1 MPGTPFCPNSLENL
15 ELPTPLKAG
24 FGPYIVTGVEAAP
37 MFLVEAGLEA
47 ADSERPMRLKST
59 NTADGADAVR
69 LRICPPRTASGLFES
84 VLLSPFFV
92 TKWHGGKNLRLRG
105 NGEKNE

>member
-47 ADSERPMRLKST
+47 VLTKDNKVLFQKCRPTDSLISTLFAKGMVARLGETVRPSVALL
-59 NTADGADAVR
+59 DCHI
-69 LRICPPRTASGLFES
+69 LSGF
-84 VLLSPFFV
+84 
-92 TKWHGGKNLRLRG
+92 
-105 NGEKNE
+105 